1 MFSIIVGFPKLEDAN
16 NIKNLLSRGGYQA
29 EACTTGSQIVS
40 RANDLDEGIVI
51 CGYRFSDMH
60 FSELDSYLPK
70 GFEMLLI
77 ASPEKLEYC
86 QDNNIVCLPMPVRSH
101 DLLNTI
107 QMMSY
112 RYQRRMKKER
122 EERQPKERSQEEKEV
137 IQRAKLVLMHRNHM
151 TEEEAH
157 RYLQK
162 HSMDSGTKMVEMA
175 EMVLKMF
182 TEE

>member
-16 NIKNLLSRGGYQA
+16 NIKNLLIRNGYNVS
-29 EACTTGSQIVS
+29 ESCTSGAQLITH
-40 RANDLDEGIVI
+40 ANDLDEGIVV
-51 CGYRFSDMH
+51 CGYRFADMH
-60 FSELDSYLPK
+60 FSELNNYLPK

-86 QDNNIVCLPMPVRSH
+86 QNNNIVCLPMPIKTH
-101 DLLNTI
+101 DLLNTL
-107 QMMSY
+107 QMMT
-112 RYQRRMKKER
+112 YQYQKRKKKDKDR
-122 EERQPKERSQEEKEV
+122 PKERSEEEKAM
-137 IQRAKLVLMHRNHM
+137 IQKAKVVLMDRNNM

-162 HSMDSGTKMVEMA
+162 HSMDSGTNLVEMA

-182 TEE
+182 YQ

>member
-1 MFSIIVGFPKLEDAN
+1 MFSVIVGFPKIEDAN
-16 NIKNLLSRGGYQA
+16 NIKNLLIRNGYNVS
-29 EACTTGSQIVS
+29 ESCSLGSQVISV
-40 RANDLDEGIVI
+40 ANDLDEGIVV

-60 FSELDSYLPK
+60 FSELNNYLPK
-70 GFEMLLI
+70 GFEMLLV

-86 QDNNIVCLPMPVRSH
+86 QDNNIVCLQMPIKTN
-101 DLLNTI
+101 DLLNTL

-112 RYQRRMKKER
+112 QYQKRKKKDKDK
-122 EERQPKERSQEEKEV
+122 PKSRSEEEKAL
-137 IQRAKLVLMHRNHM
+137 IQKAKMVLMDRNNM

-162 HSMDSGTKMVEMA
+162 TSMDSGTNLVEMS

-182 TEE
+182 

>member
-1 MFSIIVGFPKLEDAN
+1 VFSIIVGFPKYEDAN
-16 NIKNLLSRGGYQA
+16 NIKNVIARNGFNCS
-29 EACTTGSQIVS
+29 EACTLGSQIVS
-40 RANDLDEGIVI
+40 MANNLDEGIVV

-60 FSELDSYLPK
+60 CSELNNYLPK

-77 ASPEKLEYC
+77 ASPEKLEFC
-86 QDNNIVCLPMPVRSH
+86 QENNIVCLPMPIKTH
-101 DLLNTI
+101 DLLNTL

-112 RYQRRMKKER
+112 QYQRKKKKEKDR
-122 EERQPKERSQEEKEV
+122 PKERSQEEKAL
-137 IQRAKLVLMHRNHM
+137 IRKAKMVLMDRNNM

-162 HSMDSGTKMVEMA
+162 TSMDSGTNMVEMS

-182 TEE
+182 YT

>member
-1 MFSIIVGFPKLEDAN
+1 VFSVIVGFPKIEDAN
-16 NIKNLLSRGGYQA
+16 SIKNLLIRNGYNA
-29 EACTTGSQIVS
+29 TESCTLGSQIIS
-40 RANDLDEGIVI
+40 LANDLDEGIVV

-60 FSELDSYLPK
+60 FSELNNYLPK
-70 GFEMLLI
+70 GFEMLLV

-86 QDNNIVCLPMPVRSH
+86 QDNNIVCLQMPIKTH
-101 DLLNTI
+101 DLLNTV

-112 RYQRRMKKER
+112 QYQRRKKKDKDK
-122 EERQPKERSQEEKEV
+122 PKSRSDEEKAL
-137 IQRAKLVLMHRNHM
+137 IQKAKLVLMDRNNM

-162 HSMDSGTKMVEMA
+162 TSMDSGTNLVEMS

-182 TEE
+182 YQ

>member
-1 MFSIIVGFPKLEDAN
+1 MFSVIVGFPKLEDAN
-16 NIKNLLSRGGYQA
+16 SIKNVLIRNGYNVS
-29 EACTTGSQIVS
+29 EACTLGSQVIS
-40 RANDLDEGIVI
+40 LANDLDEGIIV

-60 FSELDSYLPK
+60 FSELYNYLPK
-70 GFEMLLI
+70 GFEMLLV

-86 QDNNIVCLPMPVRSH
+86 QDNNIVCLQMPIKTL
-101 DLLNTI
+101 DLLNTV

-112 RYQRRMKKER
+112 QYQRRKKKDKDKPKSR
-122 EERQPKERSQEEKEV
+122 SEEDIALIKK
-137 IQRAKLVLMHRNHM
+137 AKMILMDRNNM

-162 HSMDSGTKMVEMA
+162 TSMDSGTNLVEMS

-182 TEE
+182 YS